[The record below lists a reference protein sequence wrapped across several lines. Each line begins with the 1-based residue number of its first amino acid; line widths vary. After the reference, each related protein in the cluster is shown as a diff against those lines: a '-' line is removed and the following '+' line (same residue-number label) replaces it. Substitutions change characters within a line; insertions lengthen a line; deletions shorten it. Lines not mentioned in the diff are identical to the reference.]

1 MFEENFMLKQHKMI
15 MEISSL
21 LMKKYTF
28 LFSKVALV
36 IIFLTLI
43 SSSIVAAQP
52 LNNPKQHVL
61 LNDYLKKHSHEVP
74 PKTTQSRLYD
84 FEEYVK
90 YFTSLS
96 YSRAG
101 YKVNGNFLR
110 ALISAESAANA
121 NAVSNKNAIGL
132 TQITIETG
140 RIAARELYKTKF
152 NFKYIDEERLKDLQE
167 SDLYDPAINI
177 LICCYLVDK
186 YNANYNGN
194 LALIISAWN
203 AGPGSITQYKG
214 YPPYDETLTLIA
226 RVNSYLKYYM
236 RYFV

>member
-1 MFEENFMLKQHKMI
+1 MLKRHKMI
-15 MEISSL
+15 LEIFSL

-28 LFSKVALV
+28 LFTKIAVV
-36 IIFLTLI
+36 IIFLTLL
-43 SSSIVAAQP
+43 SPLFVAAQP
-52 LNNPKQHVL
+52 FNNPKQHVL
-61 LNDYLKKHSHEVP
+61 LNDYLKRHAHEVP
-74 PKTTQSRLYD
+74 PRTTQSRLID

-96 YSRAG
+96 FSRAG

-110 ALISAESAANA
+110 ALISAESAANP

-132 TQITIETG
+132 TQITLETG
-140 RIAARELYKTKF
+140 RTAARELYKMRF

-214 YPPYDETLTLIA
+214 YPPYAETLTLIA

>member
-1 MFEENFMLKQHKMI
+1 MTGMHPSEK
-15 MEISSL
+15 SSL
-21 LMKKYTF
+21 NTKKYTHLSVYVF
-28 LFSKVALV
+28 LFTV
-36 IIFLTLI
+36 FLTI
-43 SSSIVAAQP
+43 ICSPVIYAQP
-52 LNNPKQHVL
+52 QQSRKKVNL
-61 LNDYLKKHSHEVP
+61 LNDYLKRHSTEVP
-74 PKTTQSRLYD
+74 PKKTQERLKDYEQ
-84 FEEYVK
+84 FIK
-90 YFTSLS
+90 YFSSLS
-96 YSRAG
+96 FSRAG

-110 ALISAESAANA
+110 ALISAESAADPY
-121 NAVSNKNAIGL
+121 AVSNKNAIGL

-140 RIAARELYKTKF
+140 RIAAKELYNTKF
-152 NFKYIDEERLKDLQE
+152 DFKFVDENKLKDLNE
-167 SDLYDPAINI
+167 NDLFDPAINI

-236 RYFV
+236 KYFI

>member
-1 MFEENFMLKQHKMI
+1 MFNVFCRFKERKNLT
-15 MEISSL
+15 EISSIG
-21 LMKKYTF
+21 MKKYTY
-28 LFSKVALV
+28 LSLIVSLILV
-36 IIFLTLI
+36 FLTL
-43 SSSIVAAQP
+43 SIPGNVAAQSSSP
-52 LNNPKQHVL
+52 ARKTNL
-61 LNDYLKKHSHEVP
+61 LNDYLRRHAHEVP
-74 PKTTQSRLYD
+74 PNSTQNRLKE
-84 FEEYVK
+84 FEEYIK

-101 YKVNGNFLR
+101 YKVNANFLR

-121 NAVSNKNAIGL
+121 NALSNKNAIGL

-140 RIAARELYKTKF
+140 RIAARELYKTKY
-152 NFKYIDEERLKDLQE
+152 NFKFIDEERLNDLQE
-167 SDLYDPAINI
+167 SDLYDPAMNL
-177 LICCYLVDK
+177 LICCYLIDK
-186 YNANYNGN
+186 YNKSYNGN